1 MSFEEL
7 MDQLRKEYVLE
18 LPTKIDHIQTNL
30 TARDHMVVREDFH
43 KLKGTG
49 KTYGIP
55 EISELAE
62 VVERIC
68 IHKPD
73 VIPQAVPEALML
85 LRDIHRRRTAAE
97 VFDITI
103 DERFSMLKRMAS

>member
-1 MSFEEL
+1 MSFSDL
-7 MDQLRKEYVLE
+7 MDELRKEYVLE
-18 LPTKIDHIQTNL
+18 LPAKIDSIATHLAGHN
-30 TARDHMVVREDFH
+30 HGVVREDFH

-68 IHKPD
+68 VENPEAISTA
-73 VIPQAVPEALML
+73 VPQALTL
-85 LRDIHRRRTAAE
+85 LRDIHRYRTAAE
-97 VFDITI
+97 VFDIS
-103 DERFSMLKRMAS
+103 DDQRFSMLKRMAS